1 MIYMLDTDTCSYIMR
16 QHSRSVLEA
25 LQDRASR
32 GYILCM
38 SVITYQELRFGAERV
53 GSESYH
59 DRIDKVCERLD
70 YVADWTTECADKFAV
85 IQSVLLNK
93 GNPIG
98 FTDAMIAS
106 HALIVDATLV
116 TNNQRHFSQV
126 EDLRLENWFKEVV

>member
-1 MIYMLDTDTCSYIMR
+1 MFYMLDTDTCSYIMR
-16 QHSRSVLEA
+16 QHSQSVLEA
-25 LQDRASR
+25 LQDRANR
-32 GYILCM
+32 GDILCM

-85 IQSVLLNK
+85 IQFALLNK

-106 HALIVDATLV
+106 HALVVDATLV